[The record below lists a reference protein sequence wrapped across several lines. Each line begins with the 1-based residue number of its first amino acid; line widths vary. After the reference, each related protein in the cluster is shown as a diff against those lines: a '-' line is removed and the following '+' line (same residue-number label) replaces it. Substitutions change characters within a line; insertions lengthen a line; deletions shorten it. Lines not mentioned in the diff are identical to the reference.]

1 MNGAFVNHTRWMNVF
16 VFFNRFTKDRFEEA
30 IKWKTILIKI
40 LFPLKDRSI
49 HPSCLIYKGT
59 CSYDETYIRQTIC
72 NALIR

>member
-16 VFFNRFTKDRFEEA
+16 VFFNRFTKDHFEEA

-40 LFPLKDRSI
+40 LFPLKDQSI

-59 CSYDETYIRQTIC
+59 CSYDETYIRQTIR